1 MKVETIPAGIYDA
14 NCYLVYSEKD
24 KKGIII
30 DPGGDGDRIIA
41 QIENLGLDIEYIIL
55 THGHGDHVGGVK
67 DIKEYTN
74 AKVGIHK
81 EDESLLIDGDRTL
94 PGQVS
99 KDEVV
104 DKVDIFLKD
113 GDEIEFGEL
122 NAKIIHTPGHTLG
135 GITINVGDR
144 LFTGDTL
151 FAGSIGRTDFPGGS
165 FESIISS
172 IKDKLLI
179 YPDETIVYPGHGPSS
194 TIVREKKSNPF
205 VK

>member
-1 MKVETIPAGIYDA
+1 MKIETIPAGIYDA

-24 KKGIII
+24 KKGIVI
-30 DPGGDGDRIIA
+30 DPGGHGDRIIG
-41 QIENLGLDIEYIIL
+41 QIESLGLDIKYIIL

-67 DIKEYTN
+67 DIKEHTN
-74 AKVGIHK
+74 AKIGIHK
-81 EDESLLIDGDRTL
+81 DDESLLIHGDSSL
-94 PGQVS
+94 PTQVPEDS
-99 KDEVV
+99 AVN
-104 DKVDIFLKD
+104 KVDIFLND
-113 GDEIEFGEL
+113 GDLIKFGEL
-122 NAKIIHTPGHTLG
+122 TAKIIHTPGHTPG
-135 GITINVGDR
+135 GISINVEDR

-172 IKDKLLI
+172 IKDNLLI